1 MKSEKIY
8 LAYEGYF
15 DKLDQQDLRLLGCYR
30 NKEEAI
36 ARIEESIKE
45 HSPSKLEDIEIEESG
60 SSIYWTETGWEIFIA
75 GKLEERELI

>member
-1 MKSEKIY
+1 MSSEKIY

-15 DKLDQQDLRLLGCYR
+15 DKLDQQDFILLGCYR

-36 ARIEESIKE
+36 ARIEESIKK
-45 HSPSKLEDIEIEESG
+45 HGPLEDTEIEESG

>member
-1 MKSEKIY
+1 MSSEKIY

-15 DKLDQQDLRLLGCYR
+15 DKLDQQDFILLGCYR

-45 HSPSKLEDIEIEESG
+45 HSPSTLEDIEIEESG
-60 SSIYWTETGWEIFIA
+60 SSIYWTERGWEIFTA